1 MTSNKV
7 INLNK
12 VRAANATE
20 RPERAVFVFNYFAPE
35 SSIGQVEQ
43 RPLVKVVPGSLSRL
57 TDGDWLFKGVN
68 LYRVGTK
75 GGQGGIR
82 SYRLSRIN
90 GLLDR
95 P

>member
-12 VRAANATE
+12 VRAASATE

-35 SSIGQVEQ
+35 SAIGQVEQ
-43 RPLVKVVPGSLSRL
+43 RPLVRVINGSLSRL
-57 TDGDWLFKGVN
+57 NDGDWLFKGVN
-68 LYRVGTK
+68 LYRVGNK
-75 GGQGGIR
+75 GGQGGVR

-90 GLLDR
+90 GLLGR